1 MGMWKPFSILFGA
14 TQMSFYGK
22 YYYYSPQTM
31 YFQLLGRP
39 LLGRPLLGHPL
50 LGRPLLGRP
59 LLGHRSSSR
68 VGFPT
73 SVYIYT
79 YIYISL
85 VTGLTKI
92 LENSDFGFFRPLIV
106 SRSPFH
112 ADHFGI
118 NGIEIRELV
127 KTQSIGCSD
136 TIRIWSYLRS
146 VPKSYKIS
154 VFCIH

>member
-1 MGMWKPFSILFGA
+1 M
-14 TQMSFYGK
+14 
-22 YYYYSPQTM
+22 
-31 YFQLLGRP
+31 
-39 LLGRPLLGHPL
+39 
-50 LGRPLLGRP
+50 
-59 LLGHRSSSR
+59 
-68 VGFPT
+68 
-73 SVYIYT
+73 YIYIYI

-92 LENSDFGFFRPLIV
+92 LENSDLGFFRPLIV

-136 TIRIWSYLRS
+136 TIRI
-146 VPKSYKIS
+146 
-154 VFCIH
+154 